1 MRKIA
6 EDVWHID
13 TLGYV
18 NAYIWRWEK
27 GLTIIDTG
35 LPWQGG
41 KILKA
46 VEELGFKPED
56 VREIIVTHADF
67 DHYGGLRTLRA
78 ATGAPV
84 YVHAIEAM
92 FFKGRWRRWPNL
104 RHPLGLLYLPIH
116 TFLMLTFARIPR
128 MNPDLLVVDG
138 EELENGLT
146 VVHTPGHT
154 PGHIALFGKER
165 GVLFVGDVMVN
176 RGGSLALPPAMFTP
190 QPDILKQS
198 IRKLARLR
206 GVEIAAFGHGPV
218 IREKA
223 GDVIRAF
230 AKRVAPPPKRRPKK
244 APTRAGVPRQPKASP
259 APKQSSG
266 AEKK

>member
-1 MRKIA
+1 MVREIA
-6 EDVWHID
+6 ENVWHVD

-27 GLTIIDTG
+27 GITIIDTG
-35 LPWQGG
+35 FPWQGG
-41 KILKA
+41 KILSA
-46 VEELGFKPED
+46 IREAGLDPGD
-56 VREIIVTHADF
+56 VKEIIITHADF
-67 DHYGGLRTLRA
+67 DHYGGLKTLRN
-78 ATGAPV
+78 ATGARV

-104 RHPLGLLYLPIH
+104 RHPLGILYLPVY
-116 TFLMLTFARIPR
+116 TLLMLTVARIPR

-138 EELENGLT
+138 EELENGLSII
-146 VVHTPGHT
+146 HTPGHT

-165 GVLFVGDVMVN
+165 GVLFVGDVMMN
-176 RGGSLALPPAMFTP
+176 RRGTLALPPAMFTP

-218 IREKA
+218 IGEGA

-230 AKRVAPPPKRRPKK
+230 ARRVAPPPKRRPKK
-244 APTRAGVPRQPKASP
+244 APARPGVPRQPKAS
-259 APKQSSG
+259 SSPS
-266 AEKK
+266 KKTSA